1 MAERILTADNVTQQF
16 GGLKALSDVSI
27 YIDKGEIFGLI
38 GPNGAG
44 KTTFFNAITGIF
56 PPTEG
61 KIELEGKSVIGR
73 KAHDITAA
81 GICRTFQQIRLFP
94 NMSVFENV
102 LIGVDSRGKSGL
114 LSSIFRTSGNRKEQ
128 ADAAERSM
136 ELLRFCGIDRYAND
150 LSKNLSYG
158 DQRRLEIARAL
169 GTQPILLLL
178 DEPAAGMNPVE
189 KNGLRELVKKIREN
203 GVTVLLIEH
212 DMKVVMGLSDRVAV
226 LDHGELI
233 AEGKPEQ
240 VQKNPRVVEAYLG
253 SGAGG
258 AAGRPAGRRRRRVP
272 GGNIVSA
279 TTPLLEL
286 KDVRVHYGVIEAV
299 KGINLTVNEG
309 EIVTLVGGNGAGK
322 TTTLRAISMVHA
334 PSSGQ
339 ILFKG
344 EDMTGLPSHDVVSRG
359 LIQVP
364 EGRHIFPSMSVAEN
378 LEMGAFQRTSA
389 TKPELKEDVDR
400 VFELFPRLQER
411 STQKGERSPEGSN
424 RCWRSDAL
432 SMARPTILM
441 LDEPSMG
448 LAPQVVE
455 RVFDVIA
462 QVNSEGH
469 PRPPD
474 RAERRYGSPGRQ

>member
-1 MAERILTADNVTQQF
+1 VAERILVADGVTQQF

-56 PPTEG
+56 PPTQG

-73 KAHDITAA
+73 KSHEITAA

-114 LSSIFRTSGNRKEQ
+114 LTSIFRTSSNRREQ
-128 ADAAERSM
+128 AEAAEKSM
-136 ELLRFCGIDRYAND
+136 ELLRFCGIDKYANE

-169 GTQPILLLL
+169 GTKPILLLL

-189 KNGLRELVKKIREN
+189 KNGLRELVKKIRDN

-233 AEGKPEQ
+233 AEGRPEE
-240 VQKNPRVVEAYLG
+240 VQKDPRVVEAYLG

-258 AAGRPAGRRRRRVP
+258 QAGRPAPAP
-272 GGNIVSA
+272 G
-279 TTPLLEL
+279 
-286 KDVRVHYGVIEAV
+286 EAP
-299 KGINLTVNEG
+299 
-309 EIVTLVGGNGAGK
+309 A
-322 TTTLRAISMVHA
+322 A
-334 PSSGQ
+334 
-339 ILFKG
+339 
-344 EDMTGLPSHDVVSRG
+344 DDTG
-359 LIQVP
+359 
-364 EGRHIFPSMSVAEN
+364 
-378 LEMGAFQRTSA
+378 
-389 TKPELKEDVDR
+389 
-400 VFELFPRLQER
+400 
-411 STQKGERSPEGSN
+411 SPEGST
-424 RCWRSDAL
+424 S
-432 SMARPTILM
+432 
-441 LDEPSMG
+441 
-448 LAPQVVE
+448 
-455 RVFDVIA
+455 
-462 QVNSEGH
+462 
-469 PRPPD
+469 
-474 RAERRYGSPGRQ
+474 